1 MFYCRI
7 YEPIFRN
14 EFRVCI
20 ATLHLDDLFS
30 VYPTIPNGIRE
41 IDQTTWEKVQ
51 SAYEAKDNFALVN
64 AMLKLKL
71 FPIKDSY
78 VAYMK
83 RDNSSV
89 KRNPR
94 TVNRIASQIM
104 QMNLDDLYKRCSEP
118 KETNRQ
124 IGPMFKKWVNT
135 GVLGFP
141 LKEIKDF
148 AKNDEDAIL
157 VASDAEMKYFAE
169 ERLSYT
175 HDKGLDFLARIR
187 GKYIIGEA
195 KFLTDFGGH
204 QDAQFNDAMATLN
217 CHANAIKIAIL
228 DGVLY
233 INGRSKMHKGIMDE
247 YKNSNIMSALILS
260 TFLNTI

>member
-1 MFYCRI
+1 MNRFLEMSLDYASQRS
-7 YEPIFRN
+7 Y
-14 EFRVCI
+14 
-20 ATLHLDDLFS
+20 LDDLFS

-41 IDQTTWEKVQ
+41 INQSVWEKVQ
-51 SAYEAKDNFALVN
+51 CAYEAKDKLELVK
-64 AMLKLKL
+64 AMLELEL

-83 RDNSSV
+83 RDKGSL

-104 QMNLDDLYKRCSEP
+104 QMDLGELYKRCSEP

-141 LKEIKDF
+141 LKGIEEFCKD
-148 AKNDEDAIL
+148 KEDAVL
-157 VASDAEMKYFAE
+157 MASDAEMKSFAE
-169 ERLSYT
+169 QCLGYN
-175 HDKGLDFLARIR
+175 HDKGLDFLARIN

-217 CHANAIKIAIL
+217 CQANAIKIAVL
-228 DGVLY
+228 DGVPY
-233 INGRSKMHKGIMDE
+233 IKGQSKMHKEITGK
-247 YKNSNIMSALILS
+247 YKDSNIMSALVLS
-260 TFLNTI
+260 TFLNTL

>member
-1 MFYCRI
+1 MNRFLEMSLDYASQRS
-7 YEPIFRN
+7 Y
-14 EFRVCI
+14 
-20 ATLHLDDLFS
+20 LDDLFS

-41 IDQTTWEKVQ
+41 INHTVWEKVQ
-51 SAYEAKDNFALVN
+51 CAYEAKDNLELVR
-64 AMLKLKL
+64 AMLELEL

-83 RDNSSV
+83 RDKGSL

-104 QMNLDDLYKRCSEP
+104 QMDLGELYKRCSEP

-141 LKEIKDF
+141 LKGIGEFCKDQ
-148 AKNDEDAIL
+148 EDAVL
-157 VASDAEMKYFAE
+157 MASDAEMKSFAE
-169 ERLSYT
+169 QCLGYK
-175 HDKGLDFLARIR
+175 HDKGLDFLARIS

-217 CHANAIKIAIL
+217 CQANAIKIAVL
-228 DGVLY
+228 DGVPY
-233 INGRSKMHKGIMDE
+233 IKGQSKMHKEIMGK
-247 YKNSNIMSALILS
+247 YKDSNIMSALVLS
-260 TFLNTI
+260 TFLNTL

>member
-1 MFYCRI
+1 M
-7 YEPIFRN
+7 
-14 EFRVCI
+14 
-20 ATLHLDDLFS
+20 H
-30 VYPTIPNGIRE
+30 
-41 IDQTTWEKVQ
+41 
-51 SAYEAKDNFALVN
+51 EAKDNLALVN
-64 AMLKLKL
+64 ALLKLEL
-71 FPIKDSY
+71 FPIKDSF
-78 VAYMK
+78 VAYIK
-83 RDNSSV
+83 KDRSSI

-94 TVNRIASQIM
+94 TINRIANQIM
-104 QMNLDDLYKRCSEP
+104 QLDLGELYKRCSEP

-148 AKNDEDAIL
+148 GKSNDDAIL
-157 VASDAEMKYFAE
+157 VASDAEMKNFAE
-169 ERLSYT
+169 ERLDYT
-175 HDKGLDFLARIR
+175 QDKGLDFLARIR
-187 GKYIIGEA
+187 GIYIIGEA

-204 QDAQFNDAMATLN
+204 QDAQFNDAMSTLN

-233 INGRSKMHKGIMDE
+233 INGRSKMHKEIMGEHKD
-247 YKNSNIMSALILS
+247 SNIMSALILS